1 MPRYKISLEYDS
13 EIKLFVPMYKKH
25 WWNKWKPWGINY
37 FTIGFKTAE
46 EALKSITESEPYCY
60 TY

>member
-13 EIKLFVPMYKKH
+13 ETKLFVPMYKKH
-25 WWNKWKPWGINY
+25 WWNKWQPWGINY